1 MLAINQLA
9 WLAEAPIC
17 GVSGSAE
24 SEATVPSGVALG
36 LQVALWHRGGG
47 GGALSLE
54 GLFPMEK
61 RGNMGHAA
69 PLAGRGSQR
78 SPCQAPSW
86 SVAGACRSPIPAGRR
101 GGHTP
106 FGCSAFP
113 PRL

>member
-17 GVSGSAE
+17 EVSGSAE

-36 LQVALWHRGGG
+36 LRVALWHGGGG

-61 RGNMGHAA
+61 RGYM
-69 PLAGRGSQR
+69 AGRGSQR